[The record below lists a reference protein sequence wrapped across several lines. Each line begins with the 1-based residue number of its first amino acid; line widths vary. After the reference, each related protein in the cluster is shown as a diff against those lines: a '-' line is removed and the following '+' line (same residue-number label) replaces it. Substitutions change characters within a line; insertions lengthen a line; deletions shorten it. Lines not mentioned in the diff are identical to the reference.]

1 MSRLLFCLILCAV
14 AFAGCEQDAYDKG
27 DASYSYMRADFVEA
41 VVGSDKR
48 IAGVV
53 TDDDVQLRLTTP
65 FTASWIQRA
74 DTVYRAVMFYN
85 LGVQEFGSSGV
96 QEFGS
101 SGVQEFGS
109 SGVQEAEVVSL
120 QRIATL
126 SVRTSRQVGFGVA
139 DDPLKL
145 ESVWLS
151 GNKKYLNL
159 RVVVMTGL
167 TDDDGATQSLGMV
180 SDTIL
185 VGDDGLRTC
194 HLRLLHS
201 QGDVPQ
207 YYSQRVYFSVP
218 VDRLEADSLRLTVN
232 TYDGVVTKGF
242 RL

>member
-53 TDDDVQLRLTTP
+53 TDDDVQLRLMTP

>member
-1 MSRLLFCLILCAV
+1 MSRLLFCLILCAA

-85 LGVQEFGSSGV
+85 MGV

-159 RVVVMTGL
+159 RVIVMTGL

-218 VDRLEADSLRLTVN
+218 VNRLEADSLRLTVN

>member
-1 MSRLLFCLILCAV
+1 MSRLLFCLILCAA

-96 QEFGS
+96 QE
-101 SGVQEFGS
+101 
-109 SGVQEAEVVSL
+109 AEVVSL

-159 RVVVMTGL
+159 RVIVMTGL

-218 VDRLEADSLRLTVN
+218 VNRLEADSLRLTVN

>member
-85 LGVQEFGSSGV
+85 MGV

-159 RVVVMTGL
+159 RVIVMTGL

-218 VDRLEADSLRLTVN
+218 VNRLEADSLRLTVN

>member
-101 SGVQEFGS
+101 SGVQE
-109 SGVQEAEVVSL
+109 AEVVSL

-159 RVVVMTGL
+159 RVIVMTGL

-218 VDRLEADSLRLTVN
+218 VNRLEADSLRLTVN

>member
-1 MSRLLFCLILCAV
+1 MSRLLFCLILCAA

-85 LGVQEFGSSGV
+85 M
-96 QEFGS
+96 
-101 SGVQEFGS
+101 GVQEFGS

-159 RVVVMTGL
+159 RVIVMTGL

-218 VDRLEADSLRLTVN
+218 VNRLEADSLRLTVN

>member
-85 LGVQEFGSSGV
+85 L
-96 QEFGS
+96 
-101 SGVQEFGS
+101 
-109 SGVQEAEVVSL
+109 GVQEAEVVSL

>member
-85 LGVQEFGSSGV
+85 LGVQEFGSS
-96 QEFGS
+96 E
-101 SGVQEFGS
+101 VQEFGS

-159 RVVVMTGL
+159 RVIVMTGL

-218 VDRLEADSLRLTVN
+218 VNRLEADSLRLTVN

>member
-96 QEFGS
+96 QE
-101 SGVQEFGS
+101 
-109 SGVQEAEVVSL
+109 AEVVSL

-159 RVVVMTGL
+159 RVIVMTGL

-218 VDRLEADSLRLTVN
+218 VNRLEADSLRLTVN